1 MRGRLCAPK
10 VQTFGVFK
18 EGLDF
23 APFSGTNRGTTGDCP
38 NRAQYYGQLSALG
51 KGLSRHILAQLRYST
66 FPLSQPLFASLF
78 GRRLGPIIPTPAKGD
93 LKVNFEREVFKMKKT
108 VKTSRVAGQLEKMY
122 RLLNARFFNGELPE
136 VVISLKKTVG
146 AYGHFTC
153 NKVWQAGDER
163 RYEINISS
171 ATLSRPIEETCATL
185 LHEMCHCLA
194 AEKGIK
200 DTSGSGNFYHNRK
213 YKEIAESH
221 GLCVEKHPKYGW
233 TITSPGLP
241 LLDFIEEQGWQD
253 LQMCEAVSLWDV
265 IGTLPKGTGN
275 GTATKTKKPSSTRK
289 YVCPC
294 CHQSVRATKTV
305 NILCGDC
312 MKKMEPVE

>member
-1 MRGRLCAPK
+1 
-10 VQTFGVFK
+10 
-18 EGLDF
+18 
-23 APFSGTNRGTTGDCP
+23 
-38 NRAQYYGQLSALG
+38 
-51 KGLSRHILAQLRYST
+51 
-66 FPLSQPLFASLF
+66 
-78 GRRLGPIIPTPAKGD
+78 
-93 LKVNFEREVFKMKKT
+93 MKKT

-153 NKVWQAGDER
+153 SKVWQAGDER

-265 IGTLPKGTGN
+265 IGTLPKGAGN

-289 YVCPC
+289 YICPC
-294 CHQSVRATKTV
+294 CHQSVRATKAV

-312 MKKMEPVE
+312 MEKMEPAEYVTIKQRQQPSESRPFYNALFKVKGFQMNWKYDYYNCPDDPDTGVPACGDLPECRSCEWYNLITSAQKCTTT

>member
-1 MRGRLCAPK
+1 
-10 VQTFGVFK
+10 
-18 EGLDF
+18 
-23 APFSGTNRGTTGDCP
+23 
-38 NRAQYYGQLSALG
+38 
-51 KGLSRHILAQLRYST
+51 
-66 FPLSQPLFASLF
+66 
-78 GRRLGPIIPTPAKGD
+78 
-93 LKVNFEREVFKMKKT
+93 MKKT

-122 RLLNARFFNGELPE
+122 RLLNIRFFNGELPE

-153 NKVWQAGDER
+153 SKVWQAGDER

-171 ATLSRPIEETCATL
+171 ATLSRAIEDTCSTL
-185 LHEMCHCLA
+185 LHEMCHCFA

-294 CHQSVRATKTV
+294 CRQSVRATKTV
-305 NILCGDC
+305 NIPCGDC

>member
-1 MRGRLCAPK
+1 
-10 VQTFGVFK
+10 
-18 EGLDF
+18 
-23 APFSGTNRGTTGDCP
+23 
-38 NRAQYYGQLSALG
+38 
-51 KGLSRHILAQLRYST
+51 
-66 FPLSQPLFASLF
+66 
-78 GRRLGPIIPTPAKGD
+78 
-93 LKVNFEREVFKMKKT
+93 MKKT

-153 NKVWQAGDER
+153 SKVWQAGDER

-171 ATLSRPIEETCATL
+171 ATLSRPIEDTCSTL

-241 LLDFIEEQGWQD
+241 LLDFIAEQGWED
-253 LQMCEAVSLWDV
+253 LQMCEAVSLYEV
-265 IGTLPKGTGN
+265 LGALPKGTAN
-275 GTATKTKKPSSTRK
+275 GA
-289 YVCPC
+289 YV
-294 CHQSVRATKTV
+294 
-305 NILCGDC
+305 
-312 MKKMEPVE
+312 

>member
-171 ATLSRPIEETCATL
+171 ATLSRPI
-185 LHEMCHCLA
+185 
-194 AEKGIK
+194 
-200 DTSGSGNFYHNRK
+200 
-213 YKEIAESH
+213 
-221 GLCVEKHPKYGW
+221 
-233 TITSPGLP
+233 
-241 LLDFIEEQGWQD
+241 
-253 LQMCEAVSLWDV
+253 
-265 IGTLPKGTGN
+265 
-275 GTATKTKKPSSTRK
+275 
-289 YVCPC
+289 
-294 CHQSVRATKTV
+294 
-305 NILCGDC
+305 
-312 MKKMEPVE
+312 

>member
-1 MRGRLCAPK
+1 MRGRFCAPK
-10 VQTFGVFK
+10 VQTFGLFK

-66 FPLSQPLFASLF
+66 FPLPQPLFASLF

-93 LKVNFEREVFKMKKT
+93 LKVNFEREVFKM
-108 VKTSRVAGQLEKMY
+108 
-122 RLLNARFFNGELPE
+122 
-136 VVISLKKTVG
+136 KKTVG

-265 IGTLPKGTGN
+265 IGTLPKGAGN

-289 YVCPC
+289 YICPC
-294 CHQSVRATKTV
+294 CHQSVRATKAV

-312 MKKMEPVE
+312 MEKMEPAE